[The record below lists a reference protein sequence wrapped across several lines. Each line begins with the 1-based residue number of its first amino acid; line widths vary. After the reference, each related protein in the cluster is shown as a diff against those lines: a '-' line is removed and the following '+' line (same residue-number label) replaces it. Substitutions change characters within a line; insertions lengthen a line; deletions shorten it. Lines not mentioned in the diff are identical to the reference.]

1 MDDTTNQAILKKFGM
16 DQDDVD
22 RMRAVGSTLMA
33 QIDDHLGLFYD
44 WMANHEEYQVFFAN
58 SPERLSRVRGMQ
70 AGYWRTF
77 FEAKL
82 NNEWFAERRHV
93 GAVHA
98 HIDLPNAIYFAGV
111 SFSAKA
117 IVQRLKSMGKAV
129 KDLDATVDSITK
141 LVFLDAFVVID
152 EIARI
157 NREKIAAGSKALL
170 EMSTPVT
177 PIWEGILLL
186 PLLGI
191 IDSERTRDIMTKTLT
206 KIGETRAKV
215 FVLDI
220 SGVSAMDTAV
230 ANQLIKI
237 TRATKFMG
245 CETIISG
252 LSPTIAQTLV
262 ELGVNIDDVRTT
274 STFQDSFELALRAAG
289 FDLQTVGSPSDQPRG
304 KTTVQ

>member
-1 MDDTTNQAILKKFGM
+1 MDQVSQQSILKKFEIEQG
-16 DQDDVD
+16 DID
-22 RMRAVGSTLMA
+22 RVRAVGPNLMLA
-33 QIDDHLGLFYD
+33 IDDHLTLFYD
-44 WMANHEEYQVFFAN
+44 WMANHDEYQIFFAN
-58 SPERLSRVRGMQ
+58 NPERLNRVRNMQ
-70 AGYWRTF
+70 AAYWRTF
-77 FEAKL
+77 FEANL
-82 NNEWFAERRHV
+82 SPAWFEERRHV

-98 HIDLPNAIYFAGV
+98 HIDLPNDIYFASV
-111 SFSAKA
+111 SFSAKSL
-117 IVQRLKSMGKAV
+117 IDRLRKFGKSV
-129 KDLDATVDSITK
+129 KDLDDTIDSITK
-141 LVFLDAFVVID
+141 LIFLDSYVVID

-237 TRATKFMG
+237 TKATQFMG

-252 LSPTIAQTLV
+252 VSPTIAQTLV
-262 ELGVNIDDVRTT
+262 ELGVNIGDVRTT
-274 STFQDSFELALRAAG
+274 ATLRDSFELALRAAG
-289 FDLQTVGSPSDQPRG
+289 IGLQTIGS
-304 KTTVQ
+304 

>member
-1 MDDTTNQAILKKFGM
+1 MDDNSNQSILRKFEIEQA
-16 DQDDVD
+16 DID
-22 RMRAVGSTLMA
+22 RVRAVGATLLA

-44 WMANHEEYQVFFAN
+44 WMSNHDEYQIFFAN

-70 AGYWRTF
+70 AAYWRTF
-77 FEAKL
+77 FEADL
-82 NNEWFAERRHV
+82 NSAWFEERRHV

-98 HIDLPNAIYFAGV
+98 HIDLPNDIYFAGV
-111 SFSAKA
+111 SFSAKS
-117 IVQRLKSMGKAV
+117 IVQRLKAMGKAV

-237 TRATKFMG
+237 TRATQFMG

-252 LSPTIAQTLV
+252 VSPTIAQTLV
-262 ELGVNIDDVRTT
+262 ELGVNIGDVRTT
-274 STFQDSFELALRAAG
+274 ATLRDSFELALRAAG
-289 FDLQTVGSPSDQPRG
+289 IGLQTVGS
-304 KTTVQ
+304 

>member
-1 MDDTTNQAILKKFGM
+1 MVVDSATLSILKKFRIEQI
-16 DQDDVD
+16 DID
-22 RMRAVGSTLMA
+22 RIRAVGSKLMME
-33 QIDDHLGLFYD
+33 IDDHLNVFYQ
-44 WMANHEEYQVFFAN
+44 WMTEYDEYQLFFAN
-58 SPERLSRVRGMQ
+58 NPERLARVRRQ
-70 AGYWRTF
+70 QIAYWSAF

-82 NNEWFAERRHV
+82 DEAWFEERRHV

-98 HIDLPNAIYFAGV
+98 HIDLPNDIYFASV
-111 SFSAKA
+111 SVAAKS
-117 IVQRLKSMGKAV
+117 IVDRIRAMGTSV
-129 KDLDATVDSITK
+129 EDTEATADSITK
-141 LVFLDAFVVID
+141 LIFLDSFVVID
-152 EIARI
+152 EISRI

-191 IDSERTRDIMTKTLT
+191 IDSERTRDIMNKTLT

-237 TRATKFMG
+237 TRATQFMG

-252 LSPTIAQTLV
+252 VSPTIAQTLV
-262 ELGVNIDDVRTT
+262 ELGVNIGDVRTT
-274 STFQDSFELALRAAG
+274 ATLRDSFELALRAAG
-289 FDLQTVGSPSDQPRG
+289 IGLQSVSADRMSIG
-304 KTTVQ
+304 